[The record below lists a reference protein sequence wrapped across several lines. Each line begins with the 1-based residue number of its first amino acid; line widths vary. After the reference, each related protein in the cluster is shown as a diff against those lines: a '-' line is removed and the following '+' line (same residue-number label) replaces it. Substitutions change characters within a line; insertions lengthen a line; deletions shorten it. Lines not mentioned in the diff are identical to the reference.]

1 VAPTLKRRIDHVLTY
16 LRHPITNA
24 LNESL
29 NAQVE
34 KVKRRASG
42 YRNRLHFHT
51 AIISTAA
58 DWTSI
63 LDHNIGGLPTVIPDD
78 PFISQ

>member
-1 VAPTLKRRIDHVLTY
+1 MLTY

-29 NAQVE
+29 NARVE

-42 YRNRLHFHT
+42 YRNRMHFHT
-51 AIISTAA
+51 AIYF
-58 DWTSI
+58 
-63 LDHNIGGLPTVIPDD
+63 HCGGLDLYPSPQYMGATYRN
-78 PFISQ
+78 S